1 MYIKIW
7 NIYYIFNLHHNGCRK
22 GVLLN
27 KFQFFIDSPKYSEAE
42 KIAEHLPPAVRY
54 ASIDPVADVRMT
66 SKDLREENV
75 PFVLKPDI
83 ERDRMDLP
91 FKHFITFQSR
101 HTIRTWLSGRDTG
114 EIIAQVFHPDETYD
128 LVLIP
133 ITKYR
138 YREHKEIKFNKY
150 VDVLAC
156 PTCKGALL
164 RDGKNFSCETCRARY
179 PFTGNAV
186 DFLPEKLRAEFSITP
201 TDSVS
206 DWGLDQRVIDTV
218 TANPEKL
225 YLDVGAGFTS
235 RCFENVVNLEIVD
248 YPPTDVLGIGEKL
261 PFGDA
266 SFDGVIS
273 LVVLEHVK
281 DPFACAGEMMR
292 VLKPGGELFCSV
304 PFLQPYHGFPNHY
317 YNMTHSGLVNLF
329 PGMEIK
335 KVDVPDYLHPMA
347 ALTWIL
353 NAYTCGLPEGLKKQF
368 LSMTIEDTL
377 ATFANH
383 NYADHPLCKEL
394 PFPARLAIACGTFI
408 HAVKPPPLLDVPRNN
423 AARD

>member
-1 MYIKIW
+1 M
-7 NIYYIFNLHHNGCRK
+7 
-22 GVLLN
+22 N
-27 KFQFFIDSPKYSEAE
+27 KFQFFIDSPKNSEAE
-42 KIAEHLPPAVRY
+42 KIAEHLPPVVRY
-54 ASIDPVADVRMT
+54 ASIDPVKNVRMM
-66 SKDLREENV
+66 SKDLKENDV

-83 ERDRMDLP
+83 AQDRMDLP
-91 FKHFITFQSR
+91 FKHYITFQSR
-101 HTIRTWLSGRDTG
+101 HTIRTWLSGRDSG

-150 VDVLAC
+150 ADVLAC

-201 TDSVS
+201 TDNVS

-218 TANPEKL
+218 TANPGKL
-225 YLDVGAGFTS
+225 YLDVGAGFTT

-261 PFGDA
+261 PFSDA

-317 YNMTHSGLVNLF
+317 YNMTHTGLVNLF

-335 KVDVPDYLHPMA
+335 KLDVPDYLHPMA
-347 ALTWIL
+347 AITWIL
-353 NAYTCGLPEGLKKQF
+353 NSYACALPEGLKKQF
-368 LSMTIEDTL
+368 LSMTIEEVL
-377 ATFANH
+377 ATFSTIIMPTTRCAESCLF
-383 NYADHPLCKEL
+383 PCSLGL
-394 PFPARLAIACGTFI
+394 P
-408 HAVKPPPLLDVPRNN
+408 
-423 AARD
+423 AAHLFMR